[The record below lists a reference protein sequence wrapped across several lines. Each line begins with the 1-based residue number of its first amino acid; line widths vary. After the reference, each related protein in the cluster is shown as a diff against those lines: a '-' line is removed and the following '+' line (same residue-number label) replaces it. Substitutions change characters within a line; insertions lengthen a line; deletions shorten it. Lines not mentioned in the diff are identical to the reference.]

1 MPSITFPTVALT
13 SFTISEITF
22 LTGAST
28 VFNAVKNAIQN
39 NQPAIERLHNAFD
52 NVRNSIVNAFS
63 GNGTELIQTLANV
76 VVPNLCNSLVAVM
89 NIASGVISAASTLSP
104 VIAGIAGAVT
114 AYKIAVAAANVVE
127 GIRNG
132 LIAFSAVMTGTQ
144 AAAFAPLTTATI
156 AQIAATQAL
165 NVVTGVLRSVSEV
178 RE

>member
-1 MPSITFPTVALT
+1 MHSGSTNSNAPVSYTHLDVYKRQDFKY
-13 SFTISEITF
+13 TIKTDGDLWYTLDLEEFNLLNYEDQSNAEDEIDMEELNKLKEQVTY
-22 LTGAST
+22 LVGLVETLDVYKRQ

-114 AYKIAVAAANVVE
+114 AYRCV
-127 GIRNG
+127 
-132 LIAFSAVMTGTQ
+132 
-144 AAAFAPLTTATI
+144 
-156 AQIAATQAL
+156 
-165 NVVTGVLRSVSEV
+165 
-178 RE
+178 